1 MSKRIG
7 NTLYRV
13 GVHFSPAN
21 PENKETLQDK
31 ILRLIKNDL
40 NFSPLCAKMELPQ
53 TGRLLEGGSLL

>member
-1 MSKRIG
+1 MSKRVG
-7 NTLYRV
+7 NTLYHV
-13 GVHFSPAN
+13 GVHFNPIN

-40 NFSPLCAKMELPQ
+40 NFSPLYAKMELPQ